1 MKRKWLWI
9 LGGMCV
15 AVALGFLVTL
25 WYLSYKSLSMTIGR
39 VLVAQNGTYMLID
52 GNSPIALSNRQ
63 KNDKLFEGLENGDK
77 VWVLHDGIEETYPA
91 RTGAYAVWKLEDG
104 DMDDIPKG
112 VLDTLRELGWV
123 AQVESNESVVQE
135 ASTKS
140 VAFEAQYI
148 RTNGYHESMEYPVV
162 RVIHSAEELK
172 EYYESNKE
180 VYDLER
186 RDKVYADTTIGFLD
200 ACDKYNESYFK
211 NQVLVLVLLEEGSGS
226 IRHEVTEVELVQINQ
241 EQELAVNIT
250 TKVPEIG
257 TDDMAEWH
265 IFVEPEPGVNI
276 EKESQVTINL
286 NGKVFKADTVA
297 DDSGDNAL
305 DTTRVSASHSERTL
319 SINIPEGWEY
329 EIKEYSDESSSF
341 GIYFWPEGE
350 TEGKLSFLYY
360 DAWGVCG
367 TGLESETIEI
377 GGYEASQGNYNGGIW
392 EFICFQKEPGW
403 CVIKNDAAYAWLG
416 KHIDEAMEIID
427 TVRVK

>member
-1 MKRKWLWI
+1 MKKKWLWI
-9 LGGMCV
+9 VCGIIAGL
-15 AVALGFLVTL
+15 AVICLAAFGFL
-25 WYLSYKSLSMTIGR
+25 SKKSLWFSTGR
-39 VLVAQNGTYMLID
+39 CLVAENGSYMLID
-52 GNSPIALSNRQ
+52 DNSPIVLSNRL

-77 VWVLHDGIEETYPA
+77 IWVLHDGIQETYPA
-91 RTGAYAVWKLEDG
+91 RTVAYAVWKLEDG
-104 DMDDIPKG
+104 SMEDIPKE
-112 VLDTLRELGWV
+112 VLESLCELGWLS
-123 AQVESNESVVQE
+123 QVESTE
-135 ASTKS
+135 AVS
-140 VAFEAQYI
+140 FEAQYI
-148 RTNGYHESMEYPVV
+148 RTDGYHESMEYPMV
-162 RVIHSAEELK
+162 RVIHSVEELK
-172 EYYESNKE
+172 AYYDSNKDI
-180 VYDLER
+180 YNLER

-200 ACDKYNESYFK
+200 ACDKYNESYFEK
-211 NQVLVLVLLEEGSGS
+211 QFLVLVLLEEGSGS
-226 IRHEVTEVELVQINQ
+226 IRHEVTEVELVQTEQ
-241 EQELAVNIT
+241 KQELVVNII

-286 NGKVFKADTVA
+286 NGKVFKDDAVA
-297 DDSGDNAL
+297 YDSGDNAL
-305 DTTRVSASHSERTL
+305 DTTRVSASHGEHTL
-319 SINIPEGWEY
+319 SISIPEGWEY